1 MSKIGSDQ
9 NSTALLLWTNL
20 WSRWFFRILGG
31 SPHFWHDSHGRFG
44 SEATFFVL
52 TIYAWTT
59 KSDVTGF
66 GMYLFAALLVA
77 RLKEW
82 PEWLEKWPG
91 DTQLRIK
98 GDTPIDGMFI
108 VIYNYEKT
116 TW

>member
-1 MSKIGSDQ
+1 
-9 NSTALLLWTNL
+9 
-20 WSRWFFRILGG
+20 
-31 SPHFWHDSHGRFG
+31 
-44 SEATFFVL
+44 
-52 TIYAWTT
+52 
-59 KSDVTGF
+59 
-66 GMYLFAALLVA
+66 MYLFAALLVA

-91 DTQLRIK
+91 DTQLQIK